1 MSDSAGR
8 DPMTYRASDTDR
20 ENTAEILREAAGDGR
35 ITLDEL
41 DTRLND
47 TFAARTYA
55 ELARLTDDIP
65 AAGAAAPAAAPPV
78 PATTSERLVLEAAGG
93 SVQRAG
99 RWSVPAEIEIRS
111 GYGSAQLDFREA
123 VFTSPVTRLSLD
135 LKYGS
140 VLLTLPDGATAQ
152 VDSTSGWGRV
162 RSVVPAIPE
171 PGHPHLIVTGKTA
184 YGSIRVRYGRGHRFR
199 RRGNKAT

>member
-20 ENTAEILREAAGDGR
+20 ENTAEILRQAAGDGR

-41 DTRLND
+41 DARLSD

-55 ELARLTDDIP
+55 ELAALTDDLPPARAGVP
-65 AAGAAAPAAAPPV
+65 AAHPSV
-78 PATTSERLVLEAAGG
+78 PATTGEPLVIEGAGG
-93 SVQRAG
+93 SIRRAG
-99 RWSVPAEIEIRS
+99 RWPVPAEIEVRS
-111 GYGSAQLDFREA
+111 TYGSAQLDFREA
-123 VFTSPVTRLSLD
+123 VFTAPVTTLSLD

-152 VDSTSGWGRV
+152 VDCSSGWGRV
-162 RSVVPAIPE
+162 RSAVPAIPE

-184 YGSIRVRYGRGHRFR
+184 YGSIRVRYGRGHKFR
-199 RRGNKAT
+199 RRGNKGS